1 MNWDEVVR
9 EIDSKV
15 FQKTNRHLKEVEN
28 ILLHGA
34 WQGKTYE
41 QMEENCQYSLSYLKQ
56 AAGPRL
62 WKLLSEILEED
73 IGKTNFRVVLERQW
87 NKQPRKFTS
96 QYQQESSVNQIVSVE
111 DRQQDWGDAPEIS
124 VFYGRDR
131 ELELLEQWIV
141 KDCSRLVTVFGL
153 GGIGK
158 TALSIHLAKQIQTRF
173 DFAIWRSL
181 HYVPEAT
188 KLLDN
193 LLEFFDPESNETV
206 NENLDS
212 KISAIIEHLRRN
224 RCLIVL
230 DTAAEIWLSGNL
242 AGQYCQQYKGYGELF
257 RRIGVESHQSC
268 LLLCTR
274 DKPREVVRLQETAP
288 VRSLHL
294 NGLASAAE
302 YILREK
308 QLSDS
313 ECWNELIQLYSG
325 NPLALKIVA
334 TTIQELFCGS
344 VKAFLQQ
351 DTIMFGDIYD
361 LLDEQFECLSTLERE
376 ILNWLAI
383 AYRPLSLVQLQ
394 AYILLPIDTAES
406 IAALESLIRRSL
418 IVRTEV
424 KGEIVFSLHQ
434 PVIVQYLINRSID
447 LVGGEIELANE
458 TQDFNQIKFLR
469 NYALATNSEEVQK
482 RQIEQIVT
490 PLINK
495 LYRIFRDESV
505 VKACLQ
511 EILKSLKNKTLLVVG
526 YTKQNIKI
534 LLEQLQLDLN
544 NRDFRSL

>member
-28 ILLHGA
+28 IVLHGA

-41 QMEENCQYSLSYLKQ
+41 QMEETCQYSLSYLKQ

-62 WKLLSEILEED
+62 WKLLSEILKED
-73 IGKTNFRVVLERQW
+73 IGKTNFRVVLERQC

-96 QYQQESSVNQIVSVE
+96 QYQQVSSVNHIVSAE
-111 DRQQDWGDAPEIS
+111 DAPEIN
-124 VFYGRDR
+124 VLYGRDR

-141 KDCSRLVTVFGL
+141 KDRSRLVTVFGL

-193 LLEFFDPESNETV
+193 LLGFFDPESHETV

-230 DTAAEIWLSGNL
+230 DTAAEIWLSGSL
-242 AGQYCQQYKGYGELF
+242 SGQYRQQYKGYGELF

-274 DKPREVVRLQETAP
+274 DKPKEVVRLQETAP
-288 VRSLHL
+288 VCSLHL

-302 YILREK
+302 YILLEK
-308 QLSDS
+308 KLSDS
-313 ECWNELIQLYSG
+313 ECWSELIQLYSG

-334 TTIQELFCGS
+334 TTIAELFGGS

-351 DTIMFGDIYD
+351 DTPI
-361 LLDEQFECLSTLERE
+361 
-376 ILNWLAI
+376 
-383 AYRPLSLVQLQ
+383 PL
-394 AYILLPIDTAES
+394 
-406 IAALESLIRRSL
+406 
-418 IVRTEV
+418 
-424 KGEIVFSLHQ
+424 
-434 PVIVQYLINRSID
+434 
-447 LVGGEIELANE
+447 
-458 TQDFNQIKFLR
+458 
-469 NYALATNSEEVQK
+469 
-482 RQIEQIVT
+482 
-490 PLINK
+490 
-495 LYRIFRDESV
+495 
-505 VKACLQ
+505 
-511 EILKSLKNKTLLVVG
+511 
-526 YTKQNIKI
+526 
-534 LLEQLQLDLN
+534 
-544 NRDFRSL
+544 